1 MKESELYIPVKNI
14 FEPFGYEVYSEVEG
28 KWFSKRADV
37 IVTKDDK
44 LLAIEMKTSLSF
56 QLIDQARFWM
66 RFADFVYVAVPK
78 SKSKRSE
85 TAMECLSALGI
96 GLIEIDMVQYQKELN
111 RNRDEILHYNKYAT
125 ISLQPRQNEVAKR
138 DRQQFNNLTEEHK
151 TWAIGGSKS
160 GTSKYVTSYSL
171 LMNDVYSYLREQLHN
186 TDTDGWVTVKD
197 IWEYIQ
203 ENSRD
208 IVKKH
213 YRGKN
218 PTASLKQALLKFE
231 GDEMETIVLKNK
243 WYVRISPDSTK
254 YLNMGKD

>member
-37 IVTKDDK
+37 IATKDDK

-111 RNRDEILHYNKYAT
+111 RNRDEILPYNKYAT
-125 ISLQPRQNEVAKR
+125 ISLQPRQNKVSKR

-160 GTSKYVTSYSL
+160 GTSKYVTPYSL
-171 LMNDVYSYLREQLHN
+171 LMNDVYSYLRKQLHN

-213 YRGKN
+213 YQGKN

-243 WYVRISPDSTK
+243 WYVRISPDSKK

>member
-1 MKESELYIPVKNI
+1 MKESELYVPVKNI

-37 IVTKDDK
+37 IATKDDK
-44 LLAIEMKTSLSF
+44 LIAIEMKTSLSF
-56 QLIDQARFWM
+56 QLIDQARFWI

-125 ISLQPRQNEVAKR
+125 ISLQPRQNEVSKR

-160 GTSKYVTSYSL
+160 GTSKYVTPYSL
-171 LMNDVYSYLREQLHN
+171 LMNDVYSYLREQLRN
-186 TDTDGWVTVKD
+186 PDTDGWVTAKD

-208 IVKKH
+208 IVKNH
-213 YRGKN
+213 YKGKN
-218 PTASLKQALLKFE
+218 PTESLKQALLKFE
-231 GDEMETIVLKNK
+231 IDEMETIVFKNK
-243 WYVRISPDSTK
+243 WYVRISPASTK

>member
-1 MKESELYIPVKNI
+1 MKESDLYTPVKNI

-37 IVTKDDK
+37 IATKDDK
-44 LLAIEMKTSLSF
+44 LIAIELKTSLSF
-56 QLIDQARFWM
+56 QLIDQARFWI

-160 GTSKYVTSYSL
+160 GTSKYVTPYSL
-171 LMNDVYSYLREQLHN
+171 LMNDVYSYLREQLRN
-186 TDTDGWVTVKD
+186 PDTDGWVTAKD

-208 IVKKH
+208 IVKNH
-213 YRGKN
+213 YKGKN
-218 PTASLKQALLKFE
+218 PAESLKQALLKFE
-231 GDEMETIVLKNK
+231 IDEMETIVFKNK